1 MDVLSDVL
9 SAVRLTGAVFFER
22 HVREPLGG

>member
-9 SAVRLTGAVFFER
+9 KAVRLTGAIFFER
-22 HVREPLGG
+22 HVHAPFVG